1 VAWILRRSADLLG
14 EAAQR
19 TGQLTTETLRQCSG
33 CVRSSSAVALLV
45 GLWSVAPLA
54 EAQGVTE
61 LPPIPVTGK
70 RWWEPNAESGLH
82 LWSYSARSPSAFSKG
97 GSNPSTAKIARKAG
111 EAETDLNS
119 CSSPSTTNPVLIAT
133 GEKHKTEVDILA
145 SGRYGLGLERTYR
158 SRFATGNPMF
168 GPKWTSQYDAASIV
182 KGGGCVPLDSNFG
195 PCYPRYLTVTLA
207 DGTRYTFNGPIGTG
221 PFIDSDISYSVA
233 GSSDLGTIIAEP
245 DPPTSKTNF
254 KYRISNAF
262 ATMTT
267 GDALASLSDMRRSS
281 FLSGN

>member
-1 VAWILRRSADLLG
+1 
-14 EAAQR
+14 
-19 TGQLTTETLRQCSG
+19 
-33 CVRSSSAVALLV
+33 
-45 GLWSVAPLA
+45 
-54 EAQGVTE
+54 
-61 LPPIPVTGK
+61 
-70 RWWEPNAESGLH
+70 
-82 LWSYSARSPSAFSKG
+82 
-97 GSNPSTAKIARKAG
+97 
-111 EAETDLNS
+111 
-119 CSSPSTTNPVLIAT
+119 
-133 GEKHKTEVDILA
+133 
-145 SGRYGLGLERTYR
+145 
-158 SRFATGNPMF
+158 M
-168 GPKWTSQYDAASIV
+168 
-182 KGGGCVPLDSNFG
+182 PLDSNFG